1 MSELQRPFYPE
12 GVELASA
19 KLASLRASEAFRAA
33 NSAETT
39 TPPHL
44 RVVTSESMPELP
56 RRGRASEE
64 QKPEIRQLRLV
75 DETNAQE
82 MLDKLRSSQDYRDA
96 AAIGNGSTSEY
107 AGKHSDVTV
116 EVDSDSR
123 AVELGGEH
131 RAGQHIDTSVAVDS
145 DSRAE
150 EAGGKHLAD
159 TEVSPTTPNHIEA
172 QPAALSLR
180 QKIGAAIARRLFRQS
195 K

>member
-1 MSELQRPFYPE
+1 MSELQRPISPE
-12 GVELASA
+12 GAELASA
-19 KLASLRASEAFRAA
+19 KLASLRASEAFKTA

-39 TPPHL
+39 TPPQL

-56 RRGRASEE
+56 KRGRASEE
-64 QKPEIRQLRLV
+64 QKPEPRQLRLV

-82 MLDKLRSSQDYRDA
+82 MLDKLRNSQDYRDA

-107 AGKHSDVTV
+107 TGKHSDVTV
-116 EVDSDSR
+116 AVDSDSR

-131 RAGQHIDTSVAVDS
+131 RAGQHVDTSVVVDS

-150 EAGGKHLAD
+150 EVGGKHLVDA
-159 TEVSPTTPNHIEA
+159 EVDLTVASPIEVQAATP
-172 QPAALSLR
+172 SLR